1 MIIDMGK
8 KTSISSV
15 NFSYTSFM
23 KNREAGVVLEGG
35 CDDSADFHNDVFD
48 SDWSKGTPFNETNT
62 YSEEEMKKITDPS
75 PYPVEMPDPRVI
87 PEAYVSEVTT
97 MEDVNVKKIYT
108 SPDFTRDEIMDT
120 LENTKVSLDVSIYE
134 VMK

>member
-1 MIIDMGK
+1 
-8 KTSISSV
+8 
-15 NFSYTSFM
+15 M

-48 SDWSKGTPFNETNT
+48 SDWSKGTSFNETNT

-75 PYPVEMPDPRVI
+75 PYPVDMPDPRAI

-97 MEDVNVKKIYT
+97 MEDVKVKKVYAT
-108 SPDFTRDEIMDT
+108 PDFARSEILHIMKK
-120 LENTKVSLDVSIYE
+120 TKVSFDLAIYE
-134 VMK
+134 VSYTHNHFKKDV